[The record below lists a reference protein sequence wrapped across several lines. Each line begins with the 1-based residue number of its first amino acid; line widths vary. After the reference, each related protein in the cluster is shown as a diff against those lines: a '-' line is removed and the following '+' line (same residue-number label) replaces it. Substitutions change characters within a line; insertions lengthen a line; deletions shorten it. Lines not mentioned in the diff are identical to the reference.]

1 MASSVCLFRA
11 WYILPVLSSFTQ
23 TLVASFK
30 WHNMSRD
37 VATGI
42 CLLWLC
48 SGENTRRKDDMSDN
62 EAIGIIEK
70 TLQAGGCCQYALDRR

>member
-1 MASSVCLFRA
+1 
-11 WYILPVLSSFTQ
+11 
-23 TLVASFK
+23 
-30 WHNMSRD
+30 MSRD